1 MTPWICFWL
10 LRFYC
15 VPTRRQSTPT
25 LPLGLRLGVHFDF
38 QGFTRGQRPLFSLF
52 SWTFNANRIRRNHR
66 RRFRWDMGNLHFIDK
81 LVSKQEISAQIG
93 SENYVIS
100 ISYFYFLFFLTIGS
114 LTRQAIL
121 CFLANNW
128 TRNRKH
134 LINLILRI
142 KDRQINKSDRWYRH
156 RRKVHNRLFNIL

>member
-1 MTPWICFWL
+1 
-10 LRFYC
+10 
-15 VPTRRQSTPT
+15 
-25 LPLGLRLGVHFDF
+25 
-38 QGFTRGQRPLFSLF
+38 
-52 SWTFNANRIRRNHR
+52 
-66 RRFRWDMGNLHFIDK
+66 MGNLHFIDK

-142 KDRQINKSDRWYRH
+142 KDRQIDKSDR
-156 RRKVHNRLFNIL
+156 